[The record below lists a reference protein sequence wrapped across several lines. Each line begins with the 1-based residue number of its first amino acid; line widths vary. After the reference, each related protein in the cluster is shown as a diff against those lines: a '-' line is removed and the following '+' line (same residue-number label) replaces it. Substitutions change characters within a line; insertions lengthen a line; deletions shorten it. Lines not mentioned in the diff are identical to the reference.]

1 MFQIEETVLVGGGY
15 ALVSMHHSS
24 DILPK
29 VPANNFTK
37 FALKKQE
44 K

>member
-15 ALVSMHHSS
+15 ALISMHHSS

-29 VPANNFTK
+29 CQQIISQN
-37 FALKKQE
+37 LH
-44 K
+44 